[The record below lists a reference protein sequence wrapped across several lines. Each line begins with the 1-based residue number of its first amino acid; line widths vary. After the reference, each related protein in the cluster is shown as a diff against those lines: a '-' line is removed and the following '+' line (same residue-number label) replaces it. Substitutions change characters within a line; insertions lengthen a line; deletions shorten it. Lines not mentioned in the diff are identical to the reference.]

1 MKFSLDICSNLKEE
15 WRFRNLSNDASIH
28 FFFFFWVRSLSK
40 TITISEEFQVL
51 YAHYEKR
58 GTFAA
63 SSYATSLSNWEK
75 NDVVVLLLKLMML
88 EHEPPDLPH
97 HGFGTSLPM
106 LVWGQKEACFWI
118 CQISSKNEVIFHLYV
133 RRSKYLMLILCET
146 LRRISW
152 YS

>member
-1 MKFSLDICSNLKEE
+1 MLKRRDGRWSSPLTYAAISRKNEDFEICLMTR
-15 WRFRNLSNDASIH
+15 RFT
-28 FFFFFWVRSLSK
+28 FFFFWGRSLSK

-75 NDVVVLLLKLMML
+75 NDVVVLLLKLMMV

-133 RRSKYLMLILCET
+133 RRSK
-146 LRRISW
+146 
-152 YS
+152 